1 MTHVSVIPFSDS
13 DAQSS
18 DWDAFC
24 AGAVNATFL
33 HTRQFLSYHGSC
45 FEDASVCVF
54 YKGRLVGVI
63 PAAREPSDSATVC
76 SHPGITYGGLVIR
89 DSLVGARSL
98 VALEAV
104 AQYYAD
110 KGFTRLLY
118 KAVPHIYHRRPA
130 QDDLYALQRMGARRY
145 RADLAAVI
153 DLVDRST
160 PSLRRARGLKKAQNA
175 GVIVDAGAA
184 YLNDFWK
191 VLEENLTNRY
201 GVRPVHSRE
210 ELALLMARFPEN
222 ISLRIGLGANGIVAG
237 VVLFDSA
244 RVRHCQYI
252 GASDAGRKSGALD
265 AVFDR
270 CIREACECGLRF
282 FSFGISTEAE
292 GTILNEGLYTF
303 KTEFGASGVVHEFY
317 ELPL

>member
-1 MTHVSVIPFSDS
+1 MTHVSVIPFS

-24 AGAVNATFL
+24 ARAVNATFL
-33 HTRQFLSYHGSC
+33 HTRRFLSYHGSY
-45 FEDASVCVF
+45 FEDGSVWVL
-54 YKGRLVGVI
+54 YKDQVVGVM
-63 PAAREPSDSATVC
+63 PAARQPADSTTVC
-76 SHPGITYGGLVIR
+76 SHPGITYGGLVTTE
-89 DSLVGARSL
+89 SLTGARFL
-98 VALEAV
+98 MALEAV

-118 KAVPHIYHRRPA
+118 KAVPHIYHRHPA

-145 RADLAAVI
+145 RTDLAAVI
-153 DLVDRST
+153 DLVERGT

-175 GVIVDAGAA
+175 GVTVDAGAA
-184 YLNDFWK
+184 YLNEFWE

-210 ELALLMARFPEN
+210 ELALLMERFPEN
-222 ISLRIGLGANGIVAG
+222 ISLRVALEANDVVAG

-252 GASDAGRKSGALD
+252 SASNAGRKLGGLD
-265 AVFDR
+265 AVLDR
-270 CIREACECGLRF
+270 CIRDACQGGLRF

-292 GTILNEGLYTF
+292 GKILNEGLYTF

-317 ELPL
+317 ELSL